1 MEINLFIG
9 VTSSRRSDWHRNAAR
24 VIRVWMRHPRV
35 DTTQGGATCYSFINK
50 LLQIFYECVAYIRFQ
65 TRLIMASGYFCLSEG
80 QNSIPFVKVSVVYVR
95 YRL

>member
-9 VTSSRRSDWHRNAAR
+9 EALAAPTGTETQLAC
-24 VIRVWMRHPRV
+24 VWMRHPRV

-80 QNSIPFVKVSVVYVR
+80 QDSIPFVKLSIVYVS
-95 YRL
+95 YKL